1 MYLVAVLLAGLAL
14 GAWAAMA
21 WQRQRTPEML
31 RLLAKTHSEERGSLQ
46 QRINELQQQ
55 LQSHQDKVVE
65 LSTGLATEKQR
76 TKNLEAH
83 AAEQKTAFEHLNER
97 MTKEFKL
104 IASSLMEEKGR
115 QLTALQ
121 EDKLNVLLMP
131 FRSQIKDFQ
140 QQVQEAYD
148 KEGKERF
155 ALKSEVARLVEQNQ
169 KLTEGAESLARAL
182 KGDSQVQGA
191 WGEVILARLLE
202 DSGLVKGQ
210 QYTMQASTTQ
220 ADGTR
225 LRPDAV
231 ITLPDQKHLVIDSKV
246 SLVHYDKF
254 CSAADEDG
262 RSRFLRQHVDSMRAH
277 AKGLG
282 EKNYAQLYG
291 ISSVDFVLMFVPIEP
306 AFLLALRERPEIFQE
321 AYDRQVVMVT
331 HSTLMATLRTIH
343 GLWKNEQVARNH
355 MEIAQRAGLLYDKFV
370 GFTDD
375 LSKIGKH
382 VDEARDHYHKA
393 LGKLSEGPGNLVRQ
407 VEKLKEL
414 GARANKAI
422 PPPLVERAGT

>member
-1 MYLVAVLLAGLAL
+1 MYLLAALLAGLAL
-14 GAWAAMA
+14 GGWVAMA
-21 WQRQRTPEML
+21 WHRQRGMDALQLMEG
-31 RLLAKTHSEERGSLQ
+31 THRNEREALQ
-46 QRINELQQQ
+46 QRINEQQEQ
-55 LQSHQDKVVE
+55 LHAQQTEILV
-65 LSTGLATEKQR
+65 LSTKLAKETQRNESLGTRATE
-76 TKNLEAH
+76 
-83 AAEQKTAFEHLNER
+83 QKMAFEQLNER

-121 EDKLNVLLMP
+121 EDKLNVLLAP

-140 QQVQEAYD
+140 EQVREAYD

-169 KLTEGAESLARAL
+169 KLTEGAENLAKAL
-182 KGDSQVQGA
+182 KGDSQAQGA

-231 ITLPDQKHLVIDSKV
+231 ISLPDQKHLVIDSKV
-246 SLVHYDKF
+246 SLVHYDQF
-254 CSAADEDG
+254 CSAADEAG
-262 RSRFLRQHVDSMRAH
+262 RARFLRQHVDSMRTH
-277 AKGLG
+277 AKGLS
-282 EKNYAQLYG
+282 EKNYTQLYG

-306 AFLLALRERPEIFQE
+306 AFLLALREKPEIFQE

-331 HSTLMATLRTIH
+331 HSTLMATLRTVH
-343 GLWKNEQVARNH
+343 GLWKNEHVARNH

-382 VDEARDHYHKA
+382 VDEAREHYHKA

-414 GARANKAI
+414 GARTSKAI
-422 PPPLVERAGT
+422 PPQLVERSGT

>member
-1 MYLVAVLLAGLAL
+1 MYLLVALLAGLAL
-14 GAWAAMA
+14 GGWAAMA
-21 WQRQRTPEML
+21 WHRQRGMDALQLMEG
-31 RLLAKTHSEERGSLQ
+31 THRNEREAMQ
-46 QRINELQQQ
+46 QRINEQQEQ
-55 LQSHQDKVVE
+55 LHAQQTE
-65 LSTGLATEKQR
+65 ILALSTKLAKETQR
-76 TKNLEAH
+76 NESLETR
-83 AAEQKTAFEHLNER
+83 AAEQKTAFEQLNER

-121 EDKLNVLLMP
+121 EDKLNVLLAP

-140 QQVQEAYD
+140 EQVREAYD

-169 KLTEGAESLARAL
+169 KLTEGAENLAKAL
-182 KGDSQVQGA
+182 KGDSQAQGA

-231 ITLPDQKHLVIDSKV
+231 ISLPDQKHLVIDSKV
-246 SLVHYDKF
+246 SLVHYDQF
-254 CSAADEDG
+254 CSAADEAG
-262 RSRFLRQHVDSMRAH
+262 RARFLRQHVDSMRTH
-277 AKGLG
+277 AKGLS
-282 EKNYAQLYG
+282 EKNYAQIYG

-306 AFLLALRERPEIFQE
+306 AFLLALREKPEIFQE

-331 HSTLMATLRTIH
+331 HSTLMATLRTVH
-343 GLWKNEQVARNH
+343 GLWKNEHVARNH

-382 VDEARDHYHKA
+382 VDEAREHYHKA

-407 VEKLKEL
+407 VEELKEL
-414 GARANKAI
+414 GARTSKAI
-422 PPPLVERAGT
+422 PPQLVERSGT